1 MSKLAAAIN
10 STLTGDVRA
19 ARELDFNFTSVK
31 LACTNTPLAR
41 GLKLM
46 VKFETTVWVDEIY
59 EPQSFGTQSFG
70 NQHEIERQ
78 AVFDAKRAMI
88 EEVFGEFR
96 PLILEARLALHQGD
110 KYKVRAL
117 LAELE
122 NQMFVDGV

>member
-10 STLTGDVRA
+10 STFTGDVRA
-19 ARELDFNFTSVK
+19 ARELDLDFTSVK
-31 LACTNTPLAR
+31 VARTSTPLAR

-59 EPQSFGTQSFG
+59 EPQSFE
-70 NQHEIERQ
+70 NQQQVERQ